1 MWTVIIII
9 FILWLLGAFG
19 GNVFQSFPKTGNW
32 VHSLI
37 VIAIILLILKDRRR
51 IYMDSC
57 DNRSIFGDGQ
67 EPMRIASVCIYSL

>member
-9 FILWLLGAFG
+9 FVLWLLGAFG

-37 VIAIILLILKDRRR
+37 VIAIILLILKLL
-51 IYMDSC
+51 
-57 DNRSIFGDGQ
+57 NVF
-67 EPMRIASVCIYSL
+67 